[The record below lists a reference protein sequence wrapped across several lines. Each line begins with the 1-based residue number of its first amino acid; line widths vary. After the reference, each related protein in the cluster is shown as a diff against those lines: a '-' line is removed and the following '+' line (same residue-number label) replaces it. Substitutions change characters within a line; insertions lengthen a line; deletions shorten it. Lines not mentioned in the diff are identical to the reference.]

1 MPIDNPRKAAHI
13 QALINRSFAG
23 RTKTVTFVYASA
35 GVYSYVAISVIF
47 RPESIIDPQIP
58 DTNGIAPRLY
68 FDMLMIAPLG
78 TNFTGVAFIADTT
91 TATAAACATAKKYEV
106 IEAVPQGIIPAGTHI
121 EAKLR
126 RLR

>member
-1 MPIDNPRKAAHI
+1 MPLDPRKAAHI
-13 QALINRSFAG
+13 QQIVNKTFAG
-23 RTKTVTFVYASA
+23 RTKTVVFVYQAA

-58 DTNGIAPRLY
+58 DSAGIPPRLY
-68 FDMLMIAPLG
+68 FDMLCIAPLG

-91 TATAAACATAKKYEV
+91 TATAAAVASAKKYEI
-106 IEAVPQGIIPAGTHI
+106 IEAVPQGIVPTGTHI